1 MSKTEGI
8 AIISSQDIPAS
19 FYGSGRLSS
28 KELSDTVRSVLT
40 EVKEKGD
47 TALHQYAQKFDK
59 ADPTTF
65 EISQEAMKM
74 AAEKMQQEKPDLYE
88 ALCYSRDMAL
98 QFAKKQR
105 ECFMDFETELA
116 EGVFTG
122 QKNIPVEKAGVYV
135 PGGLFPLLSSVIMG
149 TMPAKAANV
158 QEIILCS
165 PPKLHPTDPYLPWVD
180 EGIMAAAFICGV
192 DHLYACGGSQ
202 AIAAM
207 AFGTESIPKVDV
219 IVGPGNRFVSEAKKL
234 VYGEV
239 GIDMLAGP
247 TEVFIIADDSAN
259 PEWVAADLLA
269 QAEHAFDSQAI
280 LATDSIDLAQKVQ
293 AAVKEQLSTLPTQET
308 AQSSIEKYSCIIV
321 CKNLTEAA
329 EIANKKM
336 PEHLELAMDKGVHR
350 DTIEQLVH
358 NYGSLFIGHES
369 AEVFGDYAAG
379 LNHTLPTAGSA
390 RFTGGLSVRHF
401 IKTVTTLRVED
412 NSLGM
417 QKIAKSANELGLK
430 EGLEAHAAAAR
441 FRFK

>member
-1 MSKTEGI
+1 
-8 AIISSQDIPAS
+8 
-19 FYGSGRLSS
+19 
-28 KELSDTVRSVLT
+28 
-40 EVKEKGD
+40 
-47 TALHQYAQKFDK
+47 
-59 ADPTTF
+59 
-65 EISQEAMKM
+65 
-74 AAEKMQQEKPDLYE
+74 
-88 ALCYSRDMAL
+88 
-98 QFAKKQR
+98 
-105 ECFMDFETELA
+105 
-116 EGVFTG
+116 
-122 QKNIPVEKAGVYV
+122 
-135 PGGLFPLLSSVIMG
+135 
-149 TMPAKAANV
+149 
-158 QEIILCS
+158 
-165 PPKLHPTDPYLPWVD
+165 
-180 EGIMAAAFICGV
+180 
-192 DHLYACGGSQ
+192 
-202 AIAAM
+202 
-207 AFGTESIPKVDV
+207 
-219 IVGPGNRFVSEAKKL
+219 
-234 VYGEV
+234 
-239 GIDMLAGP
+239 MLAGP

>member
-1 MSKTEGI
+1 MSNTTGI
-8 AIISSQDIPAS
+8 AIISSKDIPAS
-19 FYGSGRLSS
+19 FYGSGRLAS
-28 KELSDTVRSVLT
+28 KELSDTIHNVLNMVKT
-40 EVKEKGD
+40 EGD
-47 TALHQYAQKFDK
+47 KALHHFAQKFDK
-59 ADPTTF
+59 ADPATF
-65 EISQEAMKM
+65 EVSQEDMQSAAKKM
-74 AAEKMQQEKPDLYE
+74 EQENPALYD

-98 QFAKKQR
+98 RFAKKQR
-105 ECFMDFETELA
+105 ECFIDFETEL
-116 EGVFTG
+116 EQGVFTG

-149 TMPAKAANV
+149 TMPAKAAGV
-158 QEIILCS
+158 KEIILCS
-165 PPKLHPTDPYLPWVD
+165 PPKAHPQHPSQPWVD
-180 EGIMAAAFICGV
+180 EGIMAAAFLCGV
-192 DHLYACGGSQ
+192 THLYACGGSQ

-207 AFGTESIPKVDV
+207 AFGTESIPQVDV

-280 LATDSIDLAQKVQ
+280 LATDSLELVQKVQ
-293 AAVKEQLSTLPTQET
+293 KAVEKQLSTLPTKET
-308 AQSSIEKYSCIIV
+308 AQSSIEKYSAIIV
-321 CKNLTEAA
+321 CQDLTEAA

-336 PEHLELAMDKGVHR
+336 PEHLELAMNKGIKR
-350 DTIEQLVH
+350 DAIEKLVH

-412 NSLGM
+412 ESDGM
-417 QKIAKSANELGLK
+417 QKIAKAANELGLK